1 MEQIFMYIDFIML
14 ALAVILALVYT
25 IKTVQQ
31 ATAPLRKIPLFF
43 VVFGASAIVAF
54 MFGHLFEIG
63 TRAVQRVI
71 EGNFV
76 YDYRFYSLML
86 MGTVFITIGIYML
99 SQIKAWSLGDHQ
111 GKRNF
116 LKAVFVL
123 ILLSAPTFPFTP
135 IGLLPTTGCMI
146 SLAGLPFAVKR
157 IKVEEFHLL
166 LE

>member
-1 MEQIFMYIDFIML
+1 MQNSP
-14 ALAVILALVYT
+14 V
-25 IKTVQQ
+25 
-31 ATAPLRKIPLFF
+31 F

-54 MFGHLFEIG
+54 MFGHLFENG
-63 TRAVQRVI
+63 TRAIQRVI

-86 MGTVFITIGIYML
+86 MGTVFISIGIYML
-99 SQIKAWSLGDHQ
+99 SQIKAWSLGDSQ

-116 LKAVFVL
+116 LRAVFVI

-135 IGLLPTTGCMI
+135 IGLLPTIGCLI

-157 IKVEEFHLL
+157 IKIAEVSSFY
-166 LE
+166 